1 MLLQQAI
8 LHDTKAVGARLMTHP
23 QNYRV
28 YGVLLR
34 DRQVLIAA
42 EYVGGLFVWKYPGGG
57 VDHGE
62 TACEALEREFRE
74 ETGMEIR
81 IVREIH
87 DPGTLISPWTR
98 APYTPIYYL
107 VESDDSPCV
116 PAGEEIDMQFM
127 EPDAVFA
134 STLVAGPERA
144 ALAAAL
150 EDQDGS

>member
-1 MLLQQAI
+1 
-8 LHDTKAVGARLMTHP
+8 MTLP

-28 YGVLLR
+28 YGLLLR
-34 DRQVLIAA
+34 NGQVLIAA

-62 TACEALEREFRE
+62 TSPCGTQKEFRE

-81 IVREIH
+81 IVRELH

-134 STLVAGPERA
+134 STSSPGPRGGPGRR
-144 ALAAAL
+144 L
-150 EDQDGS
+150 EDHDGS

>member
-1 MLLQQAI
+1 MFLQQAI

-28 YGVLLR
+28 YG
-34 DRQVLIAA
+34 I
-42 EYVGGLFVWKYPGGG
+42 
-57 VDHGE
+57 
-62 TACEALEREFRE
+62 
-74 ETGMEIR
+74 
-81 IVREIH
+81 
-87 DPGTLISPWTR
+87 PWTR

-150 EDQDGS
+150 EVHDGF